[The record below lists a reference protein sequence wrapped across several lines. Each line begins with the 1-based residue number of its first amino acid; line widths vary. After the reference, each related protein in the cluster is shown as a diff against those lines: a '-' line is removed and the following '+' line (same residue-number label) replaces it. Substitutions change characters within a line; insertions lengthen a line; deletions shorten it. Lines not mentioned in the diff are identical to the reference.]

1 MNITFYE
8 IKIQGTRMQYAYTRN
23 DADRIAA
30 AETGRTG
37 GGAVVSY
44 NGQVLSKY
52 ENGWIEYY
60 WRYDMPIMAAK

>member
-1 MNITFYE
+1 MNVTLYE
-8 IKIQGTRMQYAYTRN
+8 IKVQGAKTMYAFTRN
-23 DADRIAA
+23 GADQIAE
-30 AETGRTG
+30 AETRRTG

-52 ENGWIEYY
+52 DSGWIEYY